1 MASVVIAAHNEAAV
15 IGRCLDSLLEGTT
28 PGELEV
34 VVVANG
40 CSDATAE
47 IAASRVGVRVIEIAE
62 ASKPAALNMGDTA
75 VVGFPRVYLDADIP
89 VTASGVRAVCEALRP
104 SSHGPSESDG
114 GSTAM
119 LAAAPRRV
127 LDLTGCPLL
136 VRAYFAI
143 NSRLPVFDEAL
154 FGRGMIALSEPGRS
168 RFVAFPDMVADDLF
182 LDSLFSSA
190 EKRQVD
196 EVATVVAAPRRTRD
210 LVRRLVRVRRGNAA
224 MRGAGRAGEIG
235 IEVRAARRMSWLRD
249 VVLPRPW
256 LAPAAAV
263 YVAISLLAAVEA
275 RRTAGA
281 RSWGRDDSS
290 REVTREN
297 LTGGDRR

>member
-1 MASVVIAAHNEAAV
+1 VIDLA
-15 IGRCLDSLLEGTT
+15 
-28 PGELEV
+28 
-34 VVVANG
+34 
-40 CSDATAE
+40 
-47 IAASRVGVRVIEIAE
+47 
-62 ASKPAALNMGDTA
+62 
-75 VVGFPRVYLDADIP
+75 
-89 VTASGVRAVCEALRP
+89 
-104 SSHGPSESDG
+104 
-114 GSTAM
+114 GS
-119 LAAAPRRV
+119 
-127 LDLTGCPLL
+127 PLV

-143 NSRLPVFDEAL
+143 NNRLPVFNEAL
-154 FGRGMIALSEPGRS
+154 FGRGMIALSERGRS
-168 RFVAFPDMVADDLF
+168 RFGTFPNMVADDLF

-190 EKRQVD
+190 EKRQV
-196 EVATVVAAPRRTRD
+196 EEFATVVAAPRRTRD

-224 MRGAGRAGEIG
+224 MREAGRAGEIG
-235 IEVRAARRMSWLRD
+235 VDVRAARRMSWLRD

-263 YVAISLLAAVEA
+263 YVAISLLAALEA